1 MKKEQFLIQGMHCV
15 SCVLTIEHALKKVP
29 GVKSAS
35 VNFATE
41 KAMVEYEDSV
51 TPEILREAVAQT
63 GYKLILSQDGISVE
77 GVHGAHKTAES
88 ASAQAPADTHDHHR
102 MLKEAE
108 IKLLWKKF
116 IVGAILSSIVILLS
130 LPDYLPFAKDM
141 MATSWRYLLLLIFT
155 APVEFWIGYQFWRGA
170 WYGLKNFT
178 ANMDTLVALGTGAAF
193 IFSVAVTFLYW
204 LTPAPYTLEV
214 YFDVAAVV
222 TTLVILGKYLEA
234 KAKGAASEAI
244 KKLLKLQAKTAHVLR
259 EGNGSTRLTTGGST
273 RLTTG
278 GSTGSPQVHEMEVPI
293 EQVQTGDII
302 LVKPGEKVPVDGI
315 IIDGASTID
324 ESMVTGESMP
334 VDKKVGDGVIGATIN
349 KTGAFK
355 FRATK
360 VGKETFLAQVV
371 KLVEEAQAS
380 KAPIQKLADAITSY
394 FVPVVLLVAI
404 LSFGIWFIFGPEPA
418 LTFAMVN
425 AVAVLVIACPCA
437 LGLATPTAIMVGT
450 GKAAERGII
459 IRDAEALEFAGKIN
473 ALVLDKTGT
482 LTKGE
487 PAVTDVMVTSDKR
500 QATSNEII
508 QIAASLEKLSEH
520 PIAKA
525 VVAYA
530 ASLGKQSSHPLDTAV
545 RKQAEELKMPL
556 YEVKNFLA
564 HPGKGI
570 EGLVEGTRM
579 FLGNRSLIEDVGISL
594 ASEIE
599 DRAVTLE
606 SEGKT
611 LLFLAR
617 TYLKDTSAQK
627 ELLGIIAV
635 ADTLKES
642 AAKSVELLKKIGLE
656 VWMITGDNER
666 TAQAIGKKLG
676 IDKVMAKVLPDQKS
690 EKIKELQAQGK
701 KVAMVGDGINDAPA
715 LTQADVGIAIGT
727 GTDIAIESG
736 DVTLI
741 SGDPMGIYEAIQLSR
756 RTLINIKQN
765 LFWAYIYNLVLIPV
779 AAGALW
785 PFFGI
790 LLSPILAGAA
800 MAFSSVSVVLNSL
813 RLKRMKFDRI

>member
-1 MKKEQFLIQGMHCV
+1 M
-15 SCVLTIEHALKKVP
+15 
-29 GVKSAS
+29 
-35 VNFATE
+35 
-41 KAMVEYEDSV
+41 
-51 TPEILREAVAQT
+51 
-63 GYKLILSQDGISVE
+63 
-77 GVHGAHKTAES
+77 
-88 ASAQAPADTHDHHR
+88 
-102 MLKEAE
+102 
-108 IKLLWKKF
+108 
-116 IVGAILSSIVILLS
+116 
-130 LPDYLPFAKDM
+130 
-141 MATSWRYLLLLIFT
+141 
-155 APVEFWIGYQFWRGA
+155 
-170 WYGLKNFT
+170 
-178 ANMDTLVALGTGAAF
+178 
-193 IFSVAVTFLYW
+193 
-204 LTPAPYTLEV
+204 
-214 YFDVAAVV
+214 
-222 TTLVILGKYLEA
+222 
-234 KAKGAASEAI
+234 
-244 KKLLKLQAKTAHVLR
+244 
-259 EGNGSTRLTTGGST
+259 
-273 RLTTG
+273 
-278 GSTGSPQVHEMEVPI
+278 
-293 EQVQTGDII
+293 
-302 LVKPGEKVPVDGI
+302 
-315 IIDGASTID
+315 
-324 ESMVTGESMP
+324 
-334 VDKKVGDGVIGATIN
+334 
-349 KTGAFK
+349 
-355 FRATK
+355 
-360 VGKETFLAQVV
+360 
-371 KLVEEAQAS
+371 
-380 KAPIQKLADAITSY
+380 
-394 FVPVVLLVAI
+394 
-404 LSFGIWFIFGPEPA
+404 
-418 LTFAMVN
+418 
-425 AVAVLVIACPCA
+425 
-437 LGLATPTAIMVGT
+437 
-450 GKAAERGII
+450 
-459 IRDAEALEFAGKIN
+459 
-473 ALVLDKTGT
+473 
-482 LTKGE
+482 
-487 PAVTDVMVTSDKR
+487 
-500 QATSNEII
+500 
-508 QIAASLEKLSEH
+508 
-520 PIAKA
+520 
-525 VVAYA
+525 AYA